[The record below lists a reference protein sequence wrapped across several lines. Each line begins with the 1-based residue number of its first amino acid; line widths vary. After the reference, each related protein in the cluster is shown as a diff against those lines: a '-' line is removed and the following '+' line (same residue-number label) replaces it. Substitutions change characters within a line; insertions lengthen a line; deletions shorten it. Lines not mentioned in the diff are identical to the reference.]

1 MPDQSLVGQLRNT
14 LGRLEA
20 ALGAVDE
27 ALAFTD
33 LNGIVEWTNA
43 SFDRFVG
50 LSRLQSLGQCLS
62 QIIPRPYFHE
72 LSDSRSGLP
81 FWSSGSEGSSTWE
94 LLGAPHLQVIEVS
107 WATVKLPGK
116 PSLVFTFRD
125 KSEIVQ
131 AQDKLIEARD
141 QLELQVA
148 ERTRE
153 LQLARDEALAA
164 SQSKTR
170 FLANMSHEIRTPLN
184 AVIGMT
190 DVLLSSSMEGQQR
203 EMLETI
209 HQSGEYL
216 LSLINDIL
224 DISQIETGR
233 LGLNPRTFDLHELL
247 NDIVKLFQHQASV
260 GCLGLRLSVPPDTP
274 QWLVG
279 DDLKLRQILFN
290 LLGNACKYTNEG
302 EIRLS
307 VETSQARANG
317 MVLLFHVND
326 TGIGISSEAMP
337 LIFEE
342 FIGHSNPAQTQQSA
356 GLGLAIRS
364 RLCQL
369 MGGEISVESS
379 LGTGSCFTV
388 SLPFIRA
395 VPEQNELVKD
405 APEVSLDPD
414 IGILIADDNRVNRRV
429 LELMLARLNLKAE
442 SVGEGHAA
450 IQSVRDGSVDLIF
463 MDVAMPGLDGMA
475 ASRQLRSEG
484 YSDTY
489 IIALTAYSFDSH
501 RRECEAAGMNDF
513 LPKPLRFSD
522 LRAALGRYRAW
533 QRATEPTERNYT
545 DSCDVGRGEHH

>member
-1 MPDQSLVGQLRNT
+1 MLDQTLVGQLRST

-33 LNGIVEWTNA
+33 RNGIVEWTNA

-62 QIIPRPYFHE
+62 QILPRPYLHE

-94 LLGAPHLQVIEVS
+94 LLGAPLRQVIEVS
-107 WATVKLPGK
+107 WATVDLPGK

-125 KSEIVQ
+125 KSAIVQ
-131 AQDKLIEARD
+131 AQDKLIDARD
-141 QLELQVA
+141 QLEAQVV
-148 ERTRE
+148 ERTRA

-203 EMLETI
+203 EMLDTI
-209 HQSGEYL
+209 HQNGEYL

-233 LGLNPRTFDLHELL
+233 LALNPRTFDLHGLL
-247 NDIVKLFQHQASV
+247 NDIIHLFQYQASARR
-260 GCLGLRLSVPPDTP
+260 LGLHLSMPPDTP
-274 QWLVG
+274 RWLVG

-302 EIRLS
+302 EIRLG
-307 VETSQARANG
+307 VDALEATANG
-317 MVLLFHVND
+317 RSLMFHVSD
-326 TGIGISSEAMP
+326 TGIGISREALP

-356 GLGLAIRS
+356 GLGLAISS

-369 MGGEISVESS
+369 MGGEISVDSS
-379 LGTGSCFTV
+379 LGSGSCFTV
-388 SLPFIRA
+388 SLPFTLASQEQAEIVRDNPVESLESGIRI
-395 VPEQNELVKD
+395 LV
-405 APEVSLDPD
+405 
-414 IGILIADDNRVNRRV
+414 ADDNRVNRRV
-429 LELMLARLNLKAE
+429 LELMLARLHLTADA
-442 SVGEGHAA
+442 VGDGHAA
-450 IQSVRDGSVDLIF
+450 IQSVRNGSVNLIF

-484 YSDTY
+484 YSDLY
-489 IIALTAYSFDSH
+489 IIALTAYSFGTH
-501 RRECEAAGMNDF
+501 RQECAAAGMNDF
-513 LPKPLRFSD
+513 LSKPLRLAD
-522 LRAALGRYRAW
+522 LRLALSRYRDW
-533 QRATEPTERNYT
+533 RRATESATSESY
-545 DSCDVGRGEHH
+545 